1 MRGLVRLMA
10 DYKKMYYELAGS
22 VADAIEILVKAMQQG
37 EETYIS
43 AVDAPIVLLTPE
55 KNPDEVTNQ

>member
-1 MRGLVRLMA
+1 MA